1 MKITLDIDDKF
12 NNQYSEHDL
21 KMFAAV
27 GLYEKGIMCTS
38 DLAQAVG
45 MSRADFI
52 LEMGKYGESIL
63 DMPEDEINRDI
74 ENAKQFFV
82 S

>member
-12 NNQYSEHDL
+12 INQYSEHDL
-21 KMFAAV
+21 KMLAAV

-63 DMPEDEINRDI
+63 DMSEDEINRDI
-74 ENAKQFFV
+74 ENAKQFFI

>member
-1 MKITLDIDDKF
+1 MKITLEIDDKF
-12 NNQYSEHDL
+12 KDQYSEHDL
-21 KMFAAV
+21 KMLAAV
-27 GLYEKGIMCTS
+27 GLYEKGIMCTG
-38 DLAQAVG
+38 DLARAVG
-45 MSRADFI
+45 ISRADFI
-52 LEMGKYGESIL
+52 LEMGKYGESIF

>member
-12 NNQYSEHDL
+12 KDQYSEHDL
-21 KMFAAV
+21 KMLAAV
-27 GLYEKGIMCTS
+27 SLYEKGIMTTG

-45 MSRADFI
+45 VTRADFI
-52 LEMGKYGESIL
+52 LEMGKYGESVF
-63 DMPEDEINRDI
+63 DMPEDEINRDV
-74 ENAKQFFV
+74 ENAKQFLA

>member
-12 NNQYSEHDL
+12 NDQYSEHDL

-52 LEMGKYGESIL
+52 LEMGKYGESIF
-63 DMPEDEINRDI
+63 DMSENEINRDI
-74 ENAKQFFV
+74 ENAKQFFIQ
-82 S
+82 